1 MLLSRTCAFPPKR
14 PAHWL
19 SALGKGRTGAG
30 GSWEKAGVSA
40 QAGFPLC
47 FSLGARPQEML
58 QQSRSVI
65 PGGLIK
71 RPFAMMWAGM
81 GKSWAKNGNVP
92 TLGWKR
98 GGRVPETQQ
107 PREYWRGAPGGRGTA
122 SPREPVSLLPC
133 RALWGLPFGQ
143 SIQKAVG
150 QPQGR
155 ELGQEGGKR
164 WANRRN

>member
-1 MLLSRTCAFPPKR
+1 MPLTPFMLPCYCLELVHFPPHSL
-14 PAHWL
+14 AHWL

-30 GSWEKAGVSA
+30 GSREKAGVSA
-40 QAGFPLC
+40 PAGFPLC

-58 QQSRSVI
+58 QQSRRVI

-71 RPFAMMWAGM
+71 RPFAKMWVGM

-107 PREYWRGAPGGRGTA
+107 LRGYWRGAPGGRGTA
-122 SPREPVSLLPC
+122 SPRESVT
-133 RALWGLPFGQ
+133 
-143 SIQKAVG
+143 
-150 QPQGR
+150 
-155 ELGQEGGKR
+155 
-164 WANRRN
+164 